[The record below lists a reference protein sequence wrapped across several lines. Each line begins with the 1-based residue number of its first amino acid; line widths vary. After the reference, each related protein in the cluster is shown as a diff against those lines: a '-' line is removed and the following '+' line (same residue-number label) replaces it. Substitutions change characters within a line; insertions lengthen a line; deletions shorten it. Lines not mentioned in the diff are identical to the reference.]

1 LALVKKEFIMK
12 KIIVSLSLFCL
23 LFSGCAG
30 GYNAQYGAL
39 LGAGAGALSGQ
50 AIGHDTESTLIGTAI
65 GAGAGFM
72 AGDAIDKHQI
82 YRSINRLNRRR

>member
-1 LALVKKEFIMK
+1 MK
-12 KIIVSLSLFCL
+12 KIFFSLCLFCL
-23 LFSGCAG
+23 LCSGCAR

-50 AIGHDTESTLIGTAI
+50 ALGHDTESTLLGTAI

-72 AGDAIDKHQI
+72 AGDAMDKREI
-82 YRSINRLNRRR
+82 YRAINHLNRRR